1 LIWSLENYVEFQG
14 GGGLKTNGVVRR
26 LVSSPPGIERW
37 EAKCLLCPWRSG
49 KRRLYASKSAA
60 ELGIGMHLSMIHK
73 LNLKKRR
80 VEERAPRAINA
91 SLLGSGTRCTP
102 EKSSE

>member
-1 LIWSLENYVEFQG
+1 M
-14 GGGLKTNGVVRR
+14 KANGVVRR
-26 LVSSPPGIERW
+26 LVSNPPGIERW
-37 EAKCLLCPWRSG
+37 EAKCLLCAWRSG
-49 KRRLYASKSAA
+49 EQRLYASKNAA

-91 SLLGSGTRCTP
+91 SLLGSGTRFTP

>member
-1 LIWSLENYVEFQG
+1 M
-14 GGGLKTNGVVRR
+14 KANGVVRR
-26 LVSSPPGIERW
+26 LAASPPGLERW
-37 EAKCLLCPWRSG
+37 EAQYLLCPWGSG
-49 KRRLYASKSAA
+49 ERRLYASKTAA

-73 LNLKKRR
+73 LNLNKRR

-91 SLLGSGTRCTP
+91 SLLGSGTQSSP